1 MDILSLD
8 GIYHEQSQLLIL
20 LELLSHEISHFMLIG
35 NVQVDRHIT
44 QKFEPAQKNQMMVSF
59 TIGLVAMV
67 ND

>member
-8 GIYHEQSQLLIL
+8 GIYHEQSQLLIFL
-20 LELLSHEISHFMLIG
+20 LLSREILHFMLIG